1 MISELRCEME
11 LDILEIFLSHL
22 EDITGICQENVPSLT
37 VFSHILVFP
46 FLEIL
51 QLFLIIALNPTCLV

>member
-1 MISELRCEME
+1 ME

-22 EDITGICQENVPSLT
+22 EDITGICKENVPSLT